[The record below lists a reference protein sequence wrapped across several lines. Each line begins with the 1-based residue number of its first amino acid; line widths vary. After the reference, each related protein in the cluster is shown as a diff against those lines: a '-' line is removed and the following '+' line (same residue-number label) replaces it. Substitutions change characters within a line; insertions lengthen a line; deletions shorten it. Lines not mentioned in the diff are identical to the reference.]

1 MRNFTSL
8 VLLGSSLTFAA
19 CASNGDA
26 GTSTD
31 DSPETAIDSAD
42 STSSEG
48 NMMMAATDGSDRS
61 SLTALSVSAQVSA
74 NLGARFTPSSCVV
87 VTPTATTVK
96 AVFTD
101 CTGVY
106 GLTHVTGELD
116 LSVSLS
122 TQGAITVH
130 GVSTGLKVGGADLDV
145 DATATYSSQGPS
157 HTLTVTTKGTGTGPR
172 GNAVDHDGSYT
183 VSWDSSSQCR
193 SLMGEWSTELGAL
206 TRSNEVDVTQ
216 CGTSCPTG
224 TIVHKF
230 LGGKALT
237 VTFDGSATA
246 SWVLAGATGSTTAM
260 TSGTVTLSCQAQ

>member
-1 MRNFTSL
+1 MRTFTSL

-19 CASNGDA
+19 C
-26 GTSTD
+26 GTSSGTSSD
-31 DSPETAIDSAD
+31 DSAETAIDSAD
-42 STSSEG
+42 STSAEG
-48 NMMMAATDGSDRS
+48 NLMMAATDGSDRS
-61 SLTALSVSAQVSA
+61 SFTAISVSAQVSA
-74 NLGARFTPSSCVV
+74 NLSARFTPSSCVV

-106 GLTHVTGELD
+106 GLVHVTGELD

-130 GVSTGLKVGGADLDV
+130 GVSNNLKVDGADLDV
-145 DATATYSSQGPS
+145 DATATYSSQGPA
-157 HTLTVTTKGTGTGPR
+157 HTLTVTTKGSGTGPR
-172 GNAVDHDGSYT
+172 GNPVEHDGSYT
-183 VSWDSSSQCR
+183 VSWDSSTQCR
-193 SLMGEWSTELGAL
+193 SLMGEWSTELGLL
-206 TRSNEVDVTQ
+206 TRSNEVDITQ

-230 LGGKALT
+230 LGGKQLT

-246 SWVLAGATGSTTAM
+246 DWVLAGPAGSTTAT
-260 TSGTVTLSCQAQ
+260 TSGTVALSCQAP